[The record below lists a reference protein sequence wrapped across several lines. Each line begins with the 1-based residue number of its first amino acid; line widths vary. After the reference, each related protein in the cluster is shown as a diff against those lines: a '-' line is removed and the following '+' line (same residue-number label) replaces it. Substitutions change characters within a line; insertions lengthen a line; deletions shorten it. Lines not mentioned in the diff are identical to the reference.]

1 MKKIGMAES
10 SSQKF
15 YYVDPPLVTR
25 LLSYWTYSWW
35 KSTRFCT
42 FVIPETYS
50 QDFGCLIFFCDSSFA
65 FQFFKNT
72 FEATKN
78 IVFINDMDD
87 SVQTF
92 VPMIKAKLKLVEIF
106 WIFSSLFWL
115 LIRTAEISL
124 EDITTEEIDTIGTFS
139 VNQKMALIFRDSQQ
153 QQECIPVGYV
163 PPAAVAVGESASVH
177 AGIHSP
183 LGVGLETPPGQTA

>member
-1 MKKIGMAES
+1 MMSYLFTKLGRKWKRGCTRAIAHDKWPHHVTTRFRFPCRCWGWRTHTYSTNVIFIILDQRRIQDFPEGCQPFWPKLAEDCIKMKKIGMAES

-35 KSTRFCT
+35 KSTRFWT

-72 FEATKN
+72 FEATK
-78 IVFINDMDD
+78 
-87 SVQTF
+87 T
-92 VPMIKAKLKLVEIF
+92 
-106 WIFSSLFWL
+106 
-115 LIRTAEISL
+115 
-124 EDITTEEIDTIGTFS
+124 
-139 VNQKMALIFRDSQQ
+139 
-153 QQECIPVGYV
+153 
-163 PPAAVAVGESASVH
+163 
-177 AGIHSP
+177 
-183 LGVGLETPPGQTA
+183 